1 MFGRILG
8 ILTFRR
14 ATYLEI
20 AKDKSAI
27 GQAVILVV
35 IIVLPYSF
43 IGAAAIDRNWASA
56 WRGHIAPLVGR
67 AAIFSLSLFAS
78 WIIMAVLF
86 VLVAGLFKGKST
98 VGEMLRV
105 TGFVEVFSI
114 PALLCGLGLAI
125 LGAVSAM
132 EVVVG
137 LIVILQLGGYTIGV
151 SEAAGITMRKALITA
166 LVVEFVGFFVVV
178 LFSDLIMAVFK
189 MQVT

>member
-1 MFGRILG
+1 MLGRILG

-43 IGAAAIDRNWASA
+43 IGAALIDGNWASA
-56 WRGHIAPLVGR
+56 WRGHIATLVGR
-67 AAIFSLSLFAS
+67 AAVFSLSLFAG

-114 PALLCGLGLAI
+114 PALLCGFVLAI

-166 LVVEFVGFFVVV
+166 LVVESVGFFVVV
-178 LFSDLIMAVFK
+178 LFSNLIMALFK